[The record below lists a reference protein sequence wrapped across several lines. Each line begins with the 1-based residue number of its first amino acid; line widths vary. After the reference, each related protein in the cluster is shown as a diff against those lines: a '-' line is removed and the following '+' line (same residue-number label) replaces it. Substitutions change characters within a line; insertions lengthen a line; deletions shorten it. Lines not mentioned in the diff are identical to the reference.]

1 MYSINTYLVIFYN
14 ITEIFNNVSN
24 LDHIVSS
31 GLKSRGLVIRVLD
44 LGEEFAP
51 VNLNTFEWLEFMKM
65 G

>member
-1 MYSINTYLVIFYN
+1 MQIYN
-14 ITEIFNNVSN
+14 ITEVFHNGSN

-51 VNLNTFEWLEFMKM
+51 VNLKAFEWLEFMKT

>member
-1 MYSINTYLVIFYN
+1 MFNFTII
-14 ITEIFNNVSN
+14 EIFHNGSN

>member
-1 MYSINTYLVIFYN
+1 MQIYN
-14 ITEIFNNVSN
+14 ITEVFHNGSN

-51 VNLNTFEWLEFMKM
+51 VNLNTFELL
-65 G
+65 

>member
-1 MYSINTYLVIFYN
+1 MYSFTILQKYYR
-14 ITEIFNNVSN
+14 NVSN

-51 VNLNTFEWLEFMKM
+51 VNLNTFEWLEFMKTS
-65 G
+65 